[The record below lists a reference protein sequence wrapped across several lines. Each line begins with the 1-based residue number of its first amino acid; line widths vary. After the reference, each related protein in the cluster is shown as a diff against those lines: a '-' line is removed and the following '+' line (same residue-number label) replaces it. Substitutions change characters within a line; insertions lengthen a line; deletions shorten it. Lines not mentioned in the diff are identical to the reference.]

1 MFIARN
7 TVAFVVAYLV
17 LMVPTYIL
25 PYSGSNSTL
34 VNGTSIALGMGPTP
48 QWWAHVW
55 FLIMLM
61 VLAWLRSG
69 TIGKAFLP
77 VFPVL
82 AAAFDMTPG
91 LSAIPLIPTFLH
103 LGGIIMGT
111 MAKAEPATEAA
122 AITAELVLARRAKIV
137 AALSTLLVVGGSSLF
152 ATGMFRGAKGHQ
164 APNAP
169 AQAKAPSNSTLP
181 ATAPRTFPVQARPMA
196 QPVVSPVALPSASP
210 VVQTP
215 VPPAPVA
222 AVAHKAEARARVHK
236 PHPTAAKSPATEEK
250 PTVRYIRL
258 DD

>member
-25 PYSGSNSTL
+25 PYFGSNSTL
-34 VNGTSIALGMGPTP
+34 VNGLSIGLGMGPTP

-55 FLIMLM
+55 FLTMLM
-61 VLAWLRSG
+61 VLAWLRG
-69 TIGKAFLP
+69 GAIGKVFLP

-82 AAAFDMTPG
+82 AAAFDLTPG

-103 LGGIIMGT
+103 LGGIILGA

-122 AITAELVLARRAKIV
+122 AITAELVLARRAKFA
-137 AALSTLLVVGGSSLF
+137 AALSTLLVVGGGSLF
-152 ATGMFRGAKGHQ
+152 ATGLFRGARAPQ
-164 APNAP
+164 APSAP
-169 AQAKAPSNSTLP
+169 VQAKAPAPPASPAPASRASSVQAQPSAQSAGSPTPQAPTPPAPTAVAAHKPEPRARAPKSHPAEAKAP
-181 ATAPRTFPVQARPMA
+181 ATA
-196 QPVVSPVALPSASP
+196 
-210 VVQTP
+210 
-215 VPPAPVA
+215 
-222 AVAHKAEARARVHK
+222 
-236 PHPTAAKSPATEEK
+236 EK